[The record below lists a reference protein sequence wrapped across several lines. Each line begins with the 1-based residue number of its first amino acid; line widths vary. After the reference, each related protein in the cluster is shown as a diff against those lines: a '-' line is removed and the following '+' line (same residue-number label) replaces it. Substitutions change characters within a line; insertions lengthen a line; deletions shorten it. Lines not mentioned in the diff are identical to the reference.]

1 MKELRN
7 EQFIE
12 LLNTFYDSVRLLFY
26 FELLL

>member
-1 MKELRN
+1 MKEFRN

-12 LLNTFYDSVRLLFY
+12 LLNPFYDRVRLLFY